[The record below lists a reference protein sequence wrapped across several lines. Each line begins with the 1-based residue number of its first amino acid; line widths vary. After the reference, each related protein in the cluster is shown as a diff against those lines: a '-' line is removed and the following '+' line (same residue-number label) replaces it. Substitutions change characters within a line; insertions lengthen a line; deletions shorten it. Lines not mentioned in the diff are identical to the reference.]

1 MEVTT
6 MQSWKDLAHTVYNSM
21 EVITMQSWKD
31 LAHTVYHWME
41 VITMPKLERSCSH
54 SVPLKGHH
62 HAKFER
68 SCSHSAPLNGGHHHV
83 KFERSCS
90 HSLQLKGGHHLAK
103 SKRSCSHSVQDNANV
118 KVLGADRQ
126 TAQTFITKQTHIVSL
141 PVMVKNGSII
151 LHNSKSSAQE
161 NWHAYQLQ
169 QS

>member
-1 MEVTT
+1 
-6 MQSWKDLAHTVYNSM
+6 
-21 EVITMQSWKD
+21 
-31 LAHTVYHWME
+31 
-41 VITMPKLERSCSH
+41 MPKLERSCSH

-62 HAKFER
+62 HAKFERSCSHSAPVNGGHRHAKFER

-161 NWHAYQLQ
+161 N
-169 QS
+169 